1 MIGLRRLLSKCRL
14 SKFICFTILSLILTG
29 VRIQAF
35 ETIDN
40 KGPQEIIEFHNKN
53 LRDLY
58 NQNELDRTAIK
69 QQVLRSLNALFDFN
83 RLSAQ
88 FLQNNWAKMSSFEKE
103 QFVEALK
110 TSFVHE
116 IYSRNTK
123 YSSEGLSSF
132 TLKNQITKEKS
143 AKLEYSFGGNK
154 GKIKLTIS
162 MLKYQDASWK
172 ITNVKA
178 GKKDLRQRYYSFC
191 KKLLDDYSLA
201 YLIAELKDS
210 DYVVLEDFE
219 GNSIGQLPKDWT
231 WRDKDRNKHKPYKIK
246 EENGNK
252 YLAAEDTG
260 ESVILVKETRWNI
273 KKYPYISFRWRAK
286 ELPEGG
292 DERFG
297 PTNDS
302 GAAIYITYNKTL
314 LRIPKSVK
322 FVWSTTLPV
331 GSATK
336 RSGIGRP
343 WNVVVESGP
352 ENLGEWRTYVL
363 NAYEAYQKTF
373 GGNPPD
379 RPLGIGILSDANS
392 SHSKAYSDYDDIRA
406 LRHADAD
413 SGIKNILKGE

>member
-1 MIGLRRLLSKCRL
+1 LRRILIKYIIPTLIAFLLTAGGAQTFENSDSKGPR
-14 SKFICFTILSLILTG
+14 
-29 VRIQAF
+29 
-35 ETIDN
+35 ETI
-40 KGPQEIIEFHNKN
+40 EFYNKN

-58 NQNELDRTAIK
+58 NQNELDQTAIK
-69 QQVLRSLNALFDFN
+69 RHVLKNLNALFDFN

-88 FLQNNWAKMSSFEKE
+88 FLQNNWAKMSPFEKE

-110 TSFVHE
+110 TSFVNK
-116 IYSRNTK
+116 IYSYNKK
-123 YSSEGLSSF
+123 YTSKGLSSLTF
-132 TLKNQITKEKS
+132 ENQITKEKS
-143 AKLEYSFGGNK
+143 AKLEYSFGGDK

-162 MLKYQDASWK
+162 MLKYRDAPWK
-172 ITNVKA
+172 ITNVKT

-191 KKLLDDYSLA
+191 KKLIDDYSLS

-219 GNSIGQLPKDWT
+219 DNSIGQLPKDWT
-231 WRDKDRNKHKPYKIK
+231 WRDKDRNKNKPYKIK

-252 YLAAEDTG
+252 YLAADDTG
-260 ESVILVKETRWNI
+260 ETVILVKKTRWNI
-273 KKYPYISFRWRAK
+273 KKYPYISFRWRGR

-302 GAAIYITYNKTL
+302 GAAIYITYNKKL
-314 LRIPKSVK
+314 IKIPESVK

-331 GSATK
+331 GSATR

-352 ENLGEWRTYVL
+352 ENLGVWRTYVL
-363 NAYEAYQKTF
+363 NAFEAYQKTF

-392 SHSKAYSDYDDIRA
+392 SHSKAYADYDDIRV
-406 LRHADAD
+406 LRHADVNI
-413 SGIKNILKGE
+413 GIKNFLKGE

>member
-1 MIGLRRLLSKCRL
+1 MNPTKLNLLSISIFL
-14 SKFICFTILSLILTG
+14 SHFFIYFPYLSFAGSNDLEP
-29 VRIQAF
+29 Q
-35 ETIDN
+35 ETI
-40 KGPQEIIEFHNKN
+40 ESHTKN

-58 NQNELDRTAIK
+58 DQNKLDQTAIK
-69 QQVLRSLNALFDFN
+69 QQVLKSLNALFDFN

-88 FLQNNWAKMSSFEKE
+88 FLQNNWAKMSPFEKK

-116 IYSRNTK
+116 IYSYNTK
-123 YSSEGLSSF
+123 YTSEGLSSL
-132 TLKNQITKEKS
+132 TLENKVTKEKS
-143 AKLEYSFGGNK
+143 AQLEYSFGGNK
-154 GKIKLTIS
+154 GKTRLTIS
-162 MLKYQDASWK
+162 MLKYGDGSWK
-172 ITNVKA
+172 ISNVKA
-178 GKKDLRQRYYSFC
+178 SKKDLRQRYYSFC
-191 KKLLDDYSLA
+191 KKLLDDYSFA

-219 GNSIGQLPKDWT
+219 DNSIGQLPKDWT
-231 WRDKDRNKHKPYKIK
+231 WRSKDRNKNKPYKIT

-260 ESVILVKETRWNI
+260 ETVILVKKTRWNI
-273 KKYPYISFRWRAK
+273 KKYPYIAFRWRAK

-302 GAAIYITYNKTL
+302 GAAIYITYNKKL
-314 LRIPKSVK
+314 IKIPESVK

-392 SHSKAYSDYDDIRA
+392 SHSKAYADYDDIRA

-413 SGIKNILKGE
+413 SGIKNFLKGE